1 MDKKQTELSPKLK
14 EIYERVMSTK
24 ISSPAQKPSA
34 PTQPQPASNEV
45 HTPQLTSI
53 AVNPFSSPIKSPIKR
68 QVKNPPQFVLI
79 ITGVIFFLAYA
90 FFWVRFF
97 NLKLPFNLPF

>member
-68 QVKNPPQFVLI
+68 QVKNPPHPARMPR
-79 ITGVIFFLAYA
+79 ITSAC
-90 FFWVRFF
+90 
-97 NLKLPFNLPF
+97 